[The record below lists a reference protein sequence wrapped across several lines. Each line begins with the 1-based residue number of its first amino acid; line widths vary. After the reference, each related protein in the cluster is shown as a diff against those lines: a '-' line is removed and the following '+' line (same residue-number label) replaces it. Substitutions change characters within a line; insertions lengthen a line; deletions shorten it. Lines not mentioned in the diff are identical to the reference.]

1 MRLLQSKLPT
11 AVSTGTGPSFVL
23 VGIEF
28 LQQYAKNGLIEDI
41 SDFWDATGIDKSN
54 FYENVLAKSYADT
67 RTYSMA
73 FRCSTTCSIST
84 IIKIF

>member
-1 MRLLQSKLPT
+1 MDNATLQSKLPT

-41 SDFWDATGIDKSN
+41 SDFW
-54 FYENVLAKSYADT
+54 
-67 RTYSMA
+67 M
-73 FRCSTTCSIST
+73 
-84 IIKIF
+84 